1 MWCNAGWPIAA
12 EVTFGEAGV
21 RRRQQAQEVVVW
33 QRWEWS
39 WDGEAK
45 QKSVARGGQRRQ
57 KVLAMRERG
66 CGVVLRAG
74 WQAGSREKTG
84 RANRRL
90 GRVGRTIG
98 KKKAT
103 ARTHA
108 LQVRLVDFQWMD
120 HDQVRAPP
128 MEPRIALPRFP
139 S

>member
-1 MWCNAGWPIAA
+1 MELGRR
-12 EVTFGEAGV
+12 GEAEKRGP
-21 RRRQQAQEVVVW
+21 RRPAAPEGFGNERAC
-33 QRWEWS
+33 
-39 WDGEAK
+39 
-45 QKSVARGGQRRQ
+45 GG
-57 KVLAMRERG
+57 
-66 CGVVLRAG
+66 VLRAG
-74 WQAGSREKTG
+74 WQVQAGSREKTG